1 MQFELRTFETQADL
15 LARAREATADGP
27 LVQTHRDEDEPC
39 LLWLD
44 RLAAQRSDWHAA
56 IGETLVA
63 LGTSADANA
72 QSAAV
77 DFFHKGATAAA
88 FASAGTRILQ
98 ANPEAASLTERLF
111 SPQAAPL
118 RLADLLPNVL
128 EFTALR
134 AQHDQSILF
143 RQPATS
149 LVTLTVPEDLVR
161 EAWTAVECGHSRI
174 DGGIDGWYILD
185 WIRQLSL
192 FVPWIRAEVPG
203 LLRTLVDSGDP
214 AAINAVVE
222 FALRCG
228 DKSDL
233 LPLVQEWLDAGPPW
247 GEEFADIVRLD
258 DDLETLGDCLRR
270 VLADAQAEQASAPR
284 AAPN

>member
-1 MQFELRTFETQADL
+1 MQFELRTFDTQADL
-15 LARAREATADGP
+15 LARASEAAADGP

-44 RLAAQRSDWHAA
+44 RLAAQRTDWHAA
-56 IGETLVA
+56 IGETLVQ
-63 LGTSADANA
+63 LGTSEDAEA
-72 QSAAV
+72 QSAVV

-98 ANPEAASLTERLF
+98 TRPDAASLTERLF
-111 SPQAAPL
+111 APQAAPL
-118 RLADLLPNVL
+118 RLDSLLPNVL
-128 EFTALR
+128 ETAALR
-134 AQHDQSILF
+134 SQHDQSLLF
-143 RQPATS
+143 AQPETA
-149 LVTLTVPEDLVR
+149 LVTLTNAQDLLL
-161 EAWTAVECGHSRI
+161 EAQVAIECGHSRI

-185 WIRQLSL
+185 WIRSLSL

-203 LLRTLVDSGDP
+203 LLRALVDSGDP

-228 DKSDL
+228 DKADL
-233 LPLVQEWLDAGPPW
+233 LPLVQQWLDAGPPW

-270 VLADAQAEQASAPR
+270 VLADAQDEQASAPQ
-284 AAPN
+284 PNPS